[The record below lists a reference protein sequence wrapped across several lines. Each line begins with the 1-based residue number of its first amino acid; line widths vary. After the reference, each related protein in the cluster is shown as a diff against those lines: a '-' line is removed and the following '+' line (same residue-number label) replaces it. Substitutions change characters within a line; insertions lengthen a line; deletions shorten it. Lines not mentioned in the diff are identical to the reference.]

1 MLVPLSS
8 LSFAMKDGLTTESV
22 SVTQQFT
29 NPSSPPSQIIATIPS
44 GAADQSSITLSPQPV
59 GGEKVTLQALQG
71 RKVGDMGFSHGDML
85 FMAYKLQEPTSAA
98 ASTTEAAPSIALPTA
113 VAATP
118 TAAPSTSSGGPSQ
131 QAMTKQLKDLS
142 QVKEDTVDA
151 YWRAKDGKIV
161 RGRDSTMCRH
171 GAKGMCDYCT
181 PLEPYDTTYQASQQI
196 KHLSFHAYLRKLQ
209 SSNSSAPFSSA
220 SYLPPLT
227 PLNYRVAV
235 PCTSGSHPS
244 WPAGIC
250 TKCQPS
256 AITLQSQP
264 FRMVDHVEFAS
275 PLLIEKFLNAW
286 RRTGKQRFG
295 LLLGRFKPYEKVP
308 MGIRAVVEA
317 IHEVEQEGEVDG
329 LTLGEN
335 VKQEEE
341 TVRHV
346 AEACASDLQIVGMV
360 FTDLTPQEDDITKIQ
375 YKRHAQSFYL
385 SSLETIFAAQQQL
398 LHPTRTRSSPTGTF
412 SSRFATVCLTGSEEG
427 GVDILAFQVTEQAVA
442 MVQADMIEPSV
453 DPGTVRVKRE
463 EGARYVPDVFYSYK
477 NEYGIQVKDNAKPCF
492 PVEYLLVNL
501 THGFPNDPN
510 PLFQNIAFPIENRTG
525 IENQSIEKAIDL
537 LAPVMGSAAGSGGGS
552 MGEAE
557 KAKAEAVLSDW
568 HLLYFFAQC
577 GMFDEAQTKLIAR
590 IAVAHE
596 TGDHVALD
604 ELMNTDS
611 WKTLMTV
618 MQDQANAKDSRPS
631 AFNDGFE
638 EIPAHLLNE
647 INGFSETGAGASS
660 GGGGAGAS
668 GGGMDTSAA
677 AGPRT
682 CPHCTF
688 ENPPGASDCEICG
701 LPLN

>member
-1 MLVPLSS
+1 MDGTFRLQVDAATSGDE
-8 LSFAMKDGLTTESV
+8 FAR
-22 SVTQQFT
+22 
-29 NPSSPPSQIIATIPS
+29 QILATIPA
-44 GAADQSSITLSPQPV
+44 GDAAEPGSITLSPQPV
-59 GGEKVTLQALQG
+59 GGEKAPLTALQG
-71 RKVGDMGFSHGDML
+71 RTVGDMGFNHGDML
-85 FMAYKLQEPTSAA
+85 FMSYTLREPAA
-98 ASTTEAAPSIALPTA
+98 ADT
-113 VAATP
+113 
-118 TAAPSTSSGGPSQ
+118 TSSGGPSSSGPISSGPSSSGPSQ
-131 QAMTKQLKDLS
+131 QPQPNDPS
-142 QVKEDTVDA
+142 RVQEDPVDA
-151 YWRAKDGKIV
+151 YWRGKDGRIF
-161 RGRDSTMCRH
+161 RGRDATMCRH

-181 PLEPYDTTYQASQQI
+181 PLESQ
-196 KHLSFHAYLRKLQ
+196 S
-209 SSNSSAPFSSA
+209 
-220 SYLPPLT
+220 
-227 PLNYRVAV
+227 
-235 PCTSGSHPS
+235 
-244 WPAGIC
+244 
-250 TKCQPS
+250 
-256 AITLQSQP
+256 

-295 LLLGRFKPYEKVP
+295 VLLGRFKPYEKVP

-329 LTLGEN
+329 LTLGDN
-335 VKQEEE
+335 VKQEEHAV
-341 TVRHV
+341 TRV
-346 AEACASDLQIVGMV
+346 ARACESGLQIVGMV

-385 SSLETIFAAQQQL
+385 SSLETIFAARQQL
-398 LHPTRTRSSPTGTF
+398 AHPTATRSSPTGTF

-463 EGARYVPDVFYSYK
+463 EGERYVPDVFYSYK

-537 LAPVMGSAAGSGGGS
+537 LAPAMATVRGGRLGETERVM
-552 MGEAE
+552 
-557 KAKAEAVLSDW
+557 AEAVLSDW
-568 HLLYFFAQC
+568 HLLFFFAQC
-577 GMFDEAQTKLIAR
+577 GMFDEAQTKLLAR
-590 IAVAHE
+590 VAVAHE

-611 WKTLMTV
+611 WKTLMTI
-618 MQDQANAKDSRPS
+618 MQDQSASAKDSRPTIN
-631 AFNDGFE
+631 NDGFE

-647 INGFSETGAGASS
+647 INGIPQGASS
-660 GGGGAGAS
+660 TVGGGDNSAGPS
-668 GGGMDTSAA
+668 STV
-677 AGPRT
+677 AGPRE

-688 ENPPGASDCEICG
+688 ENPPGAGDCEICG

>member
-1 MLVPLSS
+1 MREAILQLSAPHSNTDTS
-8 LSFAMKDGLTTESV
+8 LLA
-22 SVTQQFT
+22 
-29 NPSSPPSQIIATIPS
+29 SQIVATIPC
-44 GAADQSSITLSPQPV
+44 GNPDHSSITLSPQPV

-71 RKVGDMGFSHGDML
+71 RTVGDMGFSHGDML
-85 FMAYKLQEPTSAA
+85 FMSYKLQESAA
-98 ASTTEAAPSIALPTA
+98 AAPSESAPSIPIPATA
-113 VAATP
+113 T
-118 TAAPSTSSGGPSQ
+118 APSTSSGGPSQ
-131 QAMTKQLKDLS
+131 QALTKQLKDLS
-142 QVKEDTVDA
+142 QVTEDTVDA
-151 YWRAKDGKIV
+151 YWRGKDGKIV

-181 PLEPYDTTYQASQQI
+181 PLEPYDTTYQASHQI

-235 PCTSGSHPS
+235 PCTSGSHAS

-335 VKQEEE
+335 MAQEEE
-341 TVRHV
+341 TVKHV

-360 FTDLTPQEDDITKIQ
+360 FTDLTPVPSPSDSQEDDITKIQ

-537 LAPVMGSAAGSGGGS
+537 LAPVMGSAAAGG
-552 MGEAE
+552 MLDEAE

-590 IAVAHE
+590 VAVAHE

-604 ELMNTDS
+604 ELMKTDS

-618 MQDQANAKDSRPS
+618 MQDKTNSNGASGPT

-647 INGFSETGAGASS
+647 INGFSETGAGAN
-660 GGGGAGAS
+660 GGGPS
-668 GGGMDTSAA
+668 GDGMDTSAV

-688 ENPPGASDCEICG
+688 ENSPGANDCDMCG

>member
-1 MLVPLSS
+1 
-8 LSFAMKDGLTTESV
+8 
-22 SVTQQFT
+22 
-29 NPSSPPSQIIATIPS
+29 
-44 GAADQSSITLSPQPV
+44 
-59 GGEKVTLQALQG
+59 
-71 RKVGDMGFSHGDML
+71 MGFSHGDML
-85 FMAYKLQEPTSAA
+85 FMGYKLQGPAA
-98 ASTTEAAPSIALPTA
+98 AAPTEAAPSIPFP
-113 VAATP
+113 AT
-118 TAAPSTSSGGPSQ
+118 APSTTSGGPSQ
-131 QAMTKQLKDLS
+131 QALTKQLKDLS
-142 QVKEDTVDA
+142 QVQEDTVDA
-151 YWRAKDGKIV
+151 YWRGKDGKIV
-161 RGRDSTMCRH
+161 RGRDATMCRH

-181 PLEPYDTTYQASQQI
+181 PLEPYDATYQASQQI

-295 LLLGRFKPYEKVP
+295 LLLGRWKPYEKVP

-335 VKQEEE
+335 VRQEEDE
-341 TVRHV
+341 VRRV
-346 AEACASDLQIVGMV
+346 AAACGSDLQIVGMV

-385 SSLETIFAAQQQL
+385 SSVETIFAAQQQL

-492 PVEYLLVNL
+492 PVEYLLVNASLFSSNYAL

-510 PLFQNIAFPIENRTG
+510 PLFQNVAFPIENRTG

-537 LAPVMGSAAGSGGGS
+537 LAPAMGSAAGGGPL
-552 MGEAE
+552 GEAD

-577 GMFDEAQTKLIAR
+577 GMFDETQTKLIAR
-590 IAVAHE
+590 VAVAHG

-618 MQDQANAKDSRPS
+618 MQDQTNAKESRPS

-647 INGFSETGAGASS
+647 INGFSGTGAGVN
-660 GGGGAGAS
+660 GGGAGPS
-668 GGGMDTSAA
+668 GDGMDASAA
-677 AGPRT
+677 AGPRI

-688 ENPPGASDCEICG
+688 ENPPGANDCEICG
-701 LPLN
+701 LPMN